1 MTDKLE
7 RFTKRARD
15 VLKLAEAEAI
25 RLHHNYIGTEHLLL
39 GLIGEEEGMAAQVLN
54 DLNVDFARVRSRVE
68 QTIGLG
74 ERAFFGKPTLAPR
87 SKKVIQL
94 AVQMA
99 AQFGHRYIG
108 TEHLILGLLEEG
120 EGVGVRILQE
130 FISVDAI
137 VAGLA
142 TRLSSSS
149 SISSEQLAKRQTLE
163 ETIQNLGIALQVTK
177 QMASPS
183 KLPLDWESALK
194 LQTAVR
200 EERAR
205 QISALKLQTA
215 VREERTRQIY
225 AAAIQEERS
234 RLARDLHDS
243 IKQQLFSISV
253 SAAAVRER
261 WTNDP
266 TGAHAALDDIQQ
278 SAQAALV
285 EMNAMLQQLSPTP
298 LAAAGLVEALHEQC
312 QALAFRTG
320 AEVTTAF
327 SELPPVEALP
337 LGAQETLF
345 RVAQEALSNIARHA
359 RANRVHVRLERAP
372 EANAVMLEIRDD
384 GQGFETVKTPS
395 GMGLANIQERATRL
409 NGQVIVQS
417 ASGQGT
423 TIRVELPLLEQNS
436 E

>member
-372 EANAVMLEIRDD
+372 EANAVTLEIRDD

>member
-1 MTDKLE
+1 MPDNLE
-7 RFTKRARD
+7 RFTKRARGA
-15 VLKLAEAEAI
+15 LKLSEEEAI

-68 QTIGLG
+68 QTVGLG

-137 VAGLA
+137 VAGLT

-149 SISSEQLAKRQTLE
+149 SISSEQLAKLQTLE

-194 LQTAVR
+194 LHTAVR

-205 QISALKLQTA
+205 QISALKLHTA
-215 VREERTRQIY
+215 VREERARQIY

-266 TGAHAALDDIQQ
+266 SGASAALDDIQQ
-278 SAQAALV
+278 SAQAVLV

-298 LAAAGLVEALHEQC
+298 LAVAGLVDAIHEQC

-327 SELPPVEALP
+327 GELPPVEALP

-345 RVAQEALSNIARHA
+345 RIAQEALSNIARHA
-359 RANRVHVRLERAP
+359 RANRVHVRLERAT

-423 TIRVELPLLEQNS
+423 TIRVDLPLLEQNS

>member
-1 MTDKLE
+1 MTDNLE
-7 RFTKRARD
+7 RFTKRARGA
-15 VLKLAEAEAI
+15 LKLSEEEAI

-39 GLIGEEEGMAAQVLN
+39 GLIGEEEGLAAKVLR
-54 DLNVDFARVRSRVE
+54 DLNVDFSLVRNRVE
-68 QTIGLG
+68 QTVGLG
-74 ERAFFGKPTLAPR
+74 ERASFGKPTLAPR
-87 SKKVIQL
+87 AKKVIEL

-120 EGVGVRILQE
+120 EGVGIRILQE
-130 FISVDAI
+130 FVSVAAI
-137 VAGLA
+137 VTGLT
-142 TRLSSSS
+142 TRLSSSTP
-149 SISSEQLAKRQTLE
+149 ISAEQLIKRQTLE
-163 ETIQNLGIALQVTK
+163 ENLQNLQIELQATK
-177 QMASPS
+177 QMASQGR
-183 KLPLDWESALK
+183 LPLDWESALK
-194 LQTAVR
+194 LHTAVR

-205 QISALKLQTA
+205 QI
-215 VREERTRQIY
+215 Y
-225 AAAIQEERS
+225 AAAVQEERG

-243 IKQQLFSISV
+243 IKQQLFSINV

-266 TGAHAALDDIQQ
+266 NGASAALDDIQQ

-298 LAAAGLVEALHEQC
+298 LAVAGLIEALHEQC

-327 SELPPVEALP
+327 GELPPVEALP

-345 RVAQEALSNIARHA
+345 RIAQEALSNIARHA
-359 RANRVHVRLERAP
+359 RANRVHLRLERAT
-372 EANAVMLEIRDD
+372 EANAVVLEIRDD
-384 GQGFETVKTPS
+384 GQGFEPAKMTS

-409 NGQVIVQS
+409 NGQAIVQS
-417 ASGQGT
+417 APEQGT
-423 TIRVELPLLEQNS
+423 TIYIKLPLLEQNN

>member
-200 EERAR
+200 EERA
-205 QISALKLQTA
+205 
-215 VREERTRQIY
+215 RQIY

>member
-359 RANRVHVRLERAP
+359 RANRVHVRLECAT